1 MNAKFENIRNIL
13 LVEEDP
19 RDVELILPALDEFDL
34 AGNVVVNDRAQPLV
48 SPCRRRNSNRARAAN
63 PPWCCLTPG
72 RRHSPRRPR
81 SKQSNRRPVQCHS
94 RPPLE

>member
-1 MNAKFENIRNIL
+1 
-13 LVEEDP
+13 
-19 RDVELILPALDEFDL
+19 
-34 AGNVVVNDRAQPLV
+34 
-48 SPCRRRNSNRARAAN
+48 
-63 PPWCCLTPG
+63 LTPG